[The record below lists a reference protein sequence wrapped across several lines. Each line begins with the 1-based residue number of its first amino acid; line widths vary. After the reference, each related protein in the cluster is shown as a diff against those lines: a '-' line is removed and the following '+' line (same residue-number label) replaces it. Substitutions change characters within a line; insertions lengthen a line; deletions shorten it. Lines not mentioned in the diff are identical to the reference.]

1 MWASLIV
8 IQSEGASNAV
18 TAVISTCRNDTLTR
32 VPPTLGF
39 RFHKASRQAW
49 NRLIALCCAGNK
61 KLYKSEAGIHSIY
74 KFTYALDRTYFSNGL
89 VSLNN
94 TPHSYYLL
102 TSVLCLPIY
111 SHLGPLCTLLEL
123 GSFLN
128 KPVHLKEFR
137 FPVFVPFPPCL
148 LYLPDNSSRCRLA
161 CLTSHSLPKQIFFRT
176 RVRQDSSSQVH
187 KQTPG
192 NSSHF
197 INAQS
202 RYSLELVGLVIS
214 S

>member
-74 KFTYALDRTYFSNGL
+74 EFTYALDRTCFSNGL
-89 VSLNN
+89 FSLNN
-94 TPHSYYLL
+94 TPHCYLG
-102 TSVLCLPIY
+102 LPIY

-128 KPVHLKEFR
+128 KPVHRKEFH
-137 FPVFVPFPPCL
+137 FPVFVPFPPLFIVPTRQLFPLPARL
-148 LYLPDNSSRCRLA
+148 LDFSFSAKTNLFQDPRQTRLVK
-161 CLTSHSLPKQIFFRT
+161 SGS
-176 RVRQDSSSQVH
+176 
-187 KQTPG
+187 
-192 NSSHF
+192 
-197 INAQS
+197 
-202 RYSLELVGLVIS
+202 
-214 S
+214 